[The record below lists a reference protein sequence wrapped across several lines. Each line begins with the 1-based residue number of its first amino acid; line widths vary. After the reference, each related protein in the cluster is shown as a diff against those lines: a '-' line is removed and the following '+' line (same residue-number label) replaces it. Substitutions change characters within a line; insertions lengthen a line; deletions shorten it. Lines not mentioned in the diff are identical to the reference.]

1 MDYVNII
8 FIIIGAFT
16 ALIGITGIGLQT
28 RKAQRLVRLI
38 GEKPT
43 RIFYV
48 VLGIVMIVVGILV
61 DFATL
66 Q

>member
-16 ALIGITGIGLQT
+16 AIIGIAGIGLQT

-38 GEKPT
+38 GEGPT

-48 VLGIVMIVVGILV
+48 VLGIVLIVVGLLV
-61 DFATL
+61 DFAAL